1 MKGYSISSLTPCSI
15 STSSVR
21 SSFTSLETMIQ
32 HLIENHEPSCWVKVR
47 VIIGQTYLIL
57 GHSSQTTSC
66 VIWKRP
72 GPSCVVLISCRQ
84 LHFLLPGASFATGL
98 FRTTYVLKKR
108 GNTGKT
114 GKAKGDYCTLPCDYV
129 HCQTKTYKRTQKV
142 WILQYIRKEMERD
155 QEQKETYL
163 HKIPW
168 IHLF

>member
-15 STSSVR
+15 STSSVL
-21 SSFTSLETMIQ
+21 SSFTSLEIMIQ
-32 HLIENHEPSCWVKVR
+32 HLIENHDMSWWVNVR
-47 VIIGQTYLIL
+47 VIIGQTHLIL

-108 GNTGKT
+108 GNRRTGKR
-114 GKAKGDYCTLPCDYV
+114 KGDYCPLPCDYV
-129 HCQTKTYKRTQKV
+129 HCQTKAYERTLRV

-155 QEQKETYL
+155 QEKKEAHLY
-163 HKIPW
+163 KIPW

>member
-15 STSSVR
+15 STSSVL

-32 HLIENHEPSCWVKVR
+32 RLVKNHDMSWGIKVR

-98 FRTTYVLKKR
+98 FRTTYILKKG
-108 GNTGKT
+108 GNRRKGKR
-114 GKAKGDYCTLPCDYV
+114 KGDYCPLPCDYV
-129 HCQTKTYKRTQKV
+129 HCQTKAAERTQRV
-142 WILQYIRKEMERD
+142 
-155 QEQKETYL
+155 
-163 HKIPW
+163 
-168 IHLF
+168 